1 MAKKKPERSGGVNIS
16 TSRGNVSIGGD
27 VVGGDKI
34 TTTVNEGVEA
44 GALGELV
51 RQFQQIQKQI
61 DALPGKDQADK
72 QELKDTVKKIE
83 DETKKGDKAKA
94 ERVERWLMN
103 IGAMSDDIFKV
114 TVATLANPVL
124 GVVKTLQLIA
134 QKAKEEKAKLDA
146 KK

>member
-1 MAKKKPERSGGVNIS
+1 MANKKPERSGGVNIS
-16 TSRGNVSIGGD
+16 TSRGKVSIGGD

-34 TTTVNEGVEA
+34 TTTVNQGEET

-61 DALPGKDQADK
+61 DALPGKDEADK
-72 QELKDTVKKIE
+72 QELKETVKKIE
-83 DETKKGDKAKA
+83 DETKKGDKAKG

-103 IGAMSDDIFKV
+103 IGAMSDDIFQV

-124 GVVKTLQLIA
+124 GVVKTVQLIA